1 MVSYVPHL
9 KYVHFIKIA
18 MITYI
23 ALLRGINVGG
33 KRKILMADLKA
44 MFVRLAFSNILTY
57 IQSGNVVFSSTK
69 KESNVNLA
77 DKIEK
82 AILNDFGF
90 EVPVMVRSAQEFK
103 ALLASNP
110 YYNGAVSDV
119 DRLHL
124 TLLKEVPEIA
134 AIEKLKQVD
143 VGDDEFEIV
152 GSSVFIFCTKQY
164 RDTKLGN
171 NFFERKLKVGATTR
185 NWKTILKL
193 IELSS

>member
-1 MVSYVPHL
+1 MT
-9 KYVHFIKIA
+9 K
-18 MITYI
+18 YI

-33 KRKILMADLKA
+33 KRKILMADLKELFKN
-44 MFVRLAFSNILTY
+44 MGYSDISTY

-82 AILNDFGF
+82 AILKKFGF
-90 EVPVMVRSAQEFK
+90 EVPVMVRTAQEFK
-103 ALLASNP
+103 SLLESNP
-110 YYNGAVSDV
+110 YYKNASSDV

-124 TLLKEVPEIA
+124 TLLKEEPALE
-134 AIEKLKQVD
+134 AINKLKQVD

-152 GSSVFIFCTKQY
+152 GSSVFLYSTKQY

-171 NFFERKLKVGATTR
+171 NFFEKKLKVGATTR

-193 IELSS
+193 VELSS